1 MYVDRDCFW
10 WSSEGEMKI
19 KMKVMEQIQHPFNLT
34 HINREIAQS
43 MWKHTLYFKGL
54 LNYTIHGLFLDTTS
68 YFGWNEVHMVYY
80 ITHIPHTSTS
90 SHYTFCLFLVTYI
103 PPYNYV
109 YYIIHML
116 YYNQKNV
123 LCNNIMFSL
132 YRYNYKALQPKMFI
146 RPKGLKS
153 DLWRSHVST
162 VGHSQCSGQS

>member
-1 MYVDRDCFW
+1 MWTRHTTYMYVDRDCSW

-43 MWKHTLYFKGL
+43 MWKHTLYISKDYL
-54 LNYTIHGLFLDTTS
+54 IIQYTGRYHFLFWLEWGAYGILHHTYT
-68 YFGWNEVHMVYY
+68 
-80 ITHIPHTSTS
+80 HTSTS

-132 YRYNYKALQPKMFI
+132 Y
-146 RPKGLKS
+146 
-153 DLWRSHVST
+153 T
-162 VGHSQCSGQS
+162 